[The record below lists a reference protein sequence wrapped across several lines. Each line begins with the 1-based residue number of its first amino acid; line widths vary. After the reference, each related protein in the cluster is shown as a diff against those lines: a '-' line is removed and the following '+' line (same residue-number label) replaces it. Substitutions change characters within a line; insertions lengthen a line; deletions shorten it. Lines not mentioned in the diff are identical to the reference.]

1 MNKSIRKIEKKFS
14 NLSDSTKKAIIIG
27 VTVFLIVLLV
37 FIYIASKS
45 NENFK
50 NIKQDKSKYLVYSKV
65 ERQDEKYPKYV
76 PFINI
81 KADVINQAN
90 ADIDSFVNSYLDSDK
105 ALITYE
111 YNING
116 ILLSVVVKVIDYQ
129 KDYAPEIYFRT
140 YNINLD
146 TRQLISDQSLLNF
159 FQIDETTVSSLI
171 EERFREYYKDLVE
184 ENYYVPEECN
194 YECFLDYRNVDNYL
208 DNVNY
213 YIKNGNL
220 IAYKPFIFYSIFEDE
235 KYFTED
241 HFEFLLVETD
251 KN

>member
-27 VTVFLIVLLV
+27 GTVFLIVLLV
-37 FIYIASKS
+37 FIYIASRS

-90 ADIDSFVNSYLDSDK
+90 ADIDSFVGSYLDSDK

-129 KDYAPEIYFRT
+129 KDYAPEIYFKT

-159 FQIDETTVSSLI
+159 FQIDENTVSSLI
-171 EERFREYYKDLVE
+171 EERFKEYYRELVK
-184 ENYYVPEECN
+184 ENYYIPEECN
-194 YECFLDYRNVDNYL
+194 YECFLGYRSVDNYL

-220 IAYKPFIFYSIFEDE
+220 IAYKPFVFYSIFGDE
-235 KYFTED
+235 NYFTED

-251 KN
+251 KG